1 MRTVTK
7 SFRDFYIGHAV
18 GEGRQQCGD
27 GPREALESNCREAL
41 NASCIKRIPAQYFW
55 DCYLQSAR

>member
-1 MRTVTK
+1 LEK
-7 SFRDFYIGHAV
+7 AV
-18 GEGRQQCGD
+18 SNVET

-41 NASCIKRIPAQYFW
+41 NASCIKRIPAQYL